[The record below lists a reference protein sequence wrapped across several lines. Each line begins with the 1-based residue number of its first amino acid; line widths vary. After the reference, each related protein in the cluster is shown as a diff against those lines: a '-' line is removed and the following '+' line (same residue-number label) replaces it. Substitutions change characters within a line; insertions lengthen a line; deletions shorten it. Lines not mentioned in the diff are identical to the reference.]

1 MIVAFI
7 DQSSLGFLASAAR
20 AAQVHTLRNPMPIM
34 IERNFILTPLNEVV
48 RSGVGRRGEPG
59 DGYE

>member
-1 MIVAFI
+1 
-7 DQSSLGFLASAAR
+7 
-20 AAQVHTLRNPMPIM
+20 MPIM